1 MYHGLGVSK
10 EIQLCLLFA
19 IQQNALI
26 SRKNLQKAY
35 NSGLF
40 VLSSILDFWV
50 CSVICSLSLL
60 HRKKCPPVKIGGF
73 SFTK

>member
-26 SRKNLQKAY
+26 LRKNLQKAY
-35 NSGLF
+35 DSGLF
-40 VLSSILDFWV
+40 VLS
-50 CSVICSLSLL
+50 
-60 HRKKCPPVKIGGF
+60 
-73 SFTK
+73 

>member
-1 MYHGLGVSK
+1 MYQGLGVSK
-10 EIQLCLLFA
+10 EIYPCLLFA

-40 VLSSILDFWV
+40 VFVLKPCFLALLS
-50 CSVICSLSLL
+50 
-60 HRKKCPPVKIGGF
+60 K
-73 SFTK
+73 FTS